1 VAISDYLP
9 ANVEEAEV
17 IPMPSK
23 LRIEYIVE
31 PDSSALAR
39 RAAEHIVDIAA
50 QAATKRGR
58 ARIAI
63 SGGSTPKAAFQLLA
77 DPGQPLFKRM
87 PWDKLDLYWV
97 DERTVPPDDL
107 ESNYRMTREAML
119 DHVPLKP
126 EQIHRMEGE
135 LQPEVAAARYESLLR
150 NTFRLEGAETP
161 RFDLVQLGMGD
172 DGHTASLFPHTDAI
186 HEMSRLVTANQVP
199 QKDTWRITLTWPVI
213 NEASSVFFLIGGKN
227 KAELVREVFTESR
240 DPERLPSQLIWP
252 ASGILTLILDKDA
265 AALLPATDQH
275 GRGVLE
281 RER

>member
-1 VAISDYLP
+1 
-9 ANVEEAEV
+9 
-17 IPMPSK
+17 MPSK
-23 LRIEYIVE
+23 LQIEYIVE
-31 PDSSALAR
+31 PDGSALAR
-39 RAAEHIVDIAA
+39 RAAEQLVDIAEEA
-50 QAATKRGR
+50 VAKRGR

-77 DPGQPLFKRM
+77 DPGQPFLKRM
-87 PWDKLDLYWV
+87 PWEKLDLYWV
-97 DERTVPPDDL
+97 DERTVPPDHP

-119 DHVPLKP
+119 DRVPLKP

-135 LQPEVAAARYESLLR
+135 LEPDVAASRYESLLR

-172 DGHTASLFPHTDAI
+172 DGHTASLFPHTEAL
-186 HEMSRLVTANQVP
+186 HEMGRLVTANQVP
-199 QKDTWRITLTWPVI
+199 QKDTWRVTLTWPVI
-213 NEASSVFFLIGGKN
+213 NQGSSVFFLIGGKN
-227 KAELVREVFTESR
+227 KAELVKEVFTGQR

-265 AALLPATDQH
+265 AALLPATDVH
-275 GRGVLE
+275 GRGVFE

>member
-1 VAISDYLP
+1 
-9 ANVEEAEV
+9 
-17 IPMPSK
+17 MPSK